1 MDVLI
6 IYQFCTFGG
15 VERVILNRTK
25 VFKKHN
31 QDIRISVGYL
41 YDQGA
46 LQSFRAYIRTHDLDN
61 YLNPFILPSN
71 FSLEGRNSDF
81 IFVIDT
87 PQVLE
92 RTARAANLFIECHTP
107 YRDNRQYLK
116 NIPPNVQG
124 ILVPSEAFRTLLASE
139 FPDLP
144 PISVMP
150 NPVSEEFFENQQSN
164 HTQIFSRRPII
175 YFARV
180 EDIKNFAEATQIFE
194 LLADETN
201 AVYFI
206 IGKGAGQKS
215 LIHSLE
221 HKGLIERALLRDQVE
236 FDEVPSLVRL
246 VKNHRGVFLSP
257 SKGESF
263 GLSAAEFI
271 SSGVPVL
278 LSDIPPHR
286 ELVENDERFLY
297 SLGDIRSAREKLV
310 NLFLNWEALSEI
322 VTKYANK
329 FRGDVFMKAW
339 NDFLINRELKGNVHE
354 MHTG

>member
-25 VFKKHN
+25 VFKKHSQN
-31 QDIRISVGYL
+31 VRISVGYL

-46 LQSFRAYIRTHDLDN
+46 LQSFQAYIRAHDLDD
-61 YLNPFILPSN
+61 YLVPFILPAN
-71 FSLEGRNSDF
+71 FSLEGRNYDY

-92 RTARAANLFIECHTP
+92 RTSRAGNLFIECHTP
-107 YRDNRQYLK
+107 YWENRQYLK
-116 NIPPNVQG
+116 NIPPNIQG

-139 FPDLP
+139 FPALP
-144 PISVMP
+144 PISVLP
-150 NPVSEEFFENQQSN
+150 NPVSDEFFENQPPN
-164 HTQIFSRRPII
+164 HTRIFTRRPIT

-180 EDIKNFAEATQIFE
+180 EDIKNASEAIQIFE
-194 LLADETN
+194 LFAEDTN
-201 AVYFI
+201 VVYFI

-215 LIHSLE
+215 LIRSLE

-236 FDEVPSLVRL
+236 FDDVPSLVNL
-246 VKNHRGVFLSP
+246 VKDHRGVFLSP

-286 ELVENDERFLY
+286 DLVENDERFLY
-297 SLGDIRSAREKLV
+297 SLGDTHSAREKLV
-310 NLFLNWEALSEI
+310 KLLLRWDAMSET
-322 VTKYANK
+322 VKKYGNK

-339 NDFLINRELKGNVHE
+339 NDLLFNRNRSDGPWF
-354 MHTG
+354 